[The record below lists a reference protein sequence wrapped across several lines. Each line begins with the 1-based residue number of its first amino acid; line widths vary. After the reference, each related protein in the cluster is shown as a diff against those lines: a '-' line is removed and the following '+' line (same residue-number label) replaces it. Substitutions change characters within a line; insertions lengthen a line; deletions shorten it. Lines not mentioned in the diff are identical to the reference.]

1 MIKLLHTSS
10 SPHVRDQ
17 TDTTRIMID
26 VIIAL
31 MPATLY
37 GIYQSGGYGPSDA
50 RCCPRCRSG
59 CVGCGQP
66 HGGVR
71 Q

>member
-1 MIKLLHTSS
+1 MNKLLHTSS

-17 TDTTRIMID
+17 TDTTHVMID

-37 GIYQSGGYGPSDA
+37 GIYQFKVKCSTYS
-50 RCCPRCRSG
+50 RCIST
-59 CVGCGQP
+59 
-66 HGGVR
+66 
-71 Q
+71 